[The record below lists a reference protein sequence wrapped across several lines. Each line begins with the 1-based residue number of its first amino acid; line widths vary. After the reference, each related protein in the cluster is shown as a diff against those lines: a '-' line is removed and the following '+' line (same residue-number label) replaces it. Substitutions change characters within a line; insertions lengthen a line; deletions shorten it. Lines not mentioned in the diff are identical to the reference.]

1 MRRLYNDAKCLCVCA
16 RVGRLYFLSIYD
28 DVENACIIVAGLFRL
43 EQFSFLGPSLSLFFL
58 MSRTVSLGII
68 EQRKKKVG
76 GYRIDI
82 NDWMNVNCK

>member
-1 MRRLYNDAKCLCVCA
+1 MLMCMCA
-16 RVGRLYFLSIYD
+16 RVGRLYFLSIYDDDED

-68 EQRKKKVG
+68 EQRKKVG